1 MADAYL
7 VTVVDGVAFGLV
19 YFCLA
24 AGLAVIFG
32 AADTLNLA
40 HGTLYLAGA
49 WLAWRVGGRFGDKV
63 GEAAP
68 GGPGFADLALAI
80 ALAVVAG
87 AAAGWL
93 LAVATAPLRRNGD
106 SAGAHLD
113 QALLT
118 LGLSLAG
125 AEAFAVAT
133 GGDPV
138 PAQPPAALSGS
149 VTVAG
154 HTYPAY
160 RLAFIGV
167 AAVLAFGI
175 WFAVERSRLGAV
187 VRAAVADR
195 PMLAALGYRPDVV
208 LAALFAAGGAVAVAS
223 GVLAAP
229 LLPAA
234 PGADEHVLVMSLVV
248 VVIGGVGS
256 IRATLAGA
264 LLVGQVETLGRALVP
279 ELAGIGLF
287 AVMAAAL
294 TLRPH
299 GLVLAGRSV

>member
-1 MADAYL
+1 MVDAYL

-40 HGTLYLAGA
+40 HGTFYLAGA
-49 WLAWRVGGRFGDKV
+49 WLAWSVGGRVGGQV
-63 GEAAP
+63 GEAAS

-80 ALAVVAG
+80 AVAVVAG

-93 LAVATAPLRRNGD
+93 LAVATRPLRGGGGAGD
-106 SAGAHLD
+106 SARAHLD

-167 AAVLAFGI
+167 AAVLALGI

-208 LAALFAAGGAVAVAS
+208 LAGLFAAGGAVAVAA

-234 PGADEHVLVMSLVV
+234 PGTDEHVLVMSLVV
-248 VVIGGVGS
+248 
-256 IRATLAGA
+256 
-264 LLVGQVETLGRALVP
+264 
-279 ELAGIGLF
+279 
-287 AVMAAAL
+287 
-294 TLRPH
+294 
-299 GLVLAGRSV
+299 